1 MPQRVLRWLV
11 GLTACL
17 AAAYAAPAIAEAPH
31 PSTHIE
37 RHGLT
42 QGLRTYP
49 YATLL
54 RSVRIWDFNTLE
66 RMRLDLNERI
76 EGGRAGDFFI
86 GHLAEHYVASQGF
99 TGARIEDVVALGE
112 AFMRFAATASSGF
125 EGEFNRGDPSG
136 RAAGGGRAGGIYRVI
151 GMHILASAARRLEA
165 DIEAKRID
173 REAETTEA
181 LVKRLRRSRIVM
193 TLRKGTL
200 AKLRENLTK
209 CVGGD
214 ARACAHLRNRISDAV
229 AETPDRVR
237 RGLKIPPRLETA
249 YAMSRPRVL
258 HTGASGQAVT
268 LHTLTRQGDVE
279 GSVVWLRRPRA
290 RAAYIAH
297 GFNTTAASH
306 YQRWRQGRRVVLA
319 TSGGFTNDQGL
330 PEGLTAQQGHIVNS
344 VLMPD
349 RDGLV
354 IVDPDG
360 SIRVVNLKTRS
371 AILPGCE
378 QAQNPRG
385 SVIGLMHLIECIER
399 RRATV
404 FQTQLLAFAD
414 QVLIDPWL
422 APTELRERR
431 LLALAQGADGSVHHL
446 LFDLPRR
453 HNLAEIAASIFGV
466 IRAQGLRV
474 QALLN
479 LDVGA
484 FNILEVYGPGGQ
496 QLPEPRG
503 PVPLARAT
511 NLIVYAVE

>member
-1 MPQRVLRWLV
+1 MRGVMLRWLV
-11 GLTACL
+11 GLFAWL
-17 AAAYAAPAIAEAPH
+17 AAASATAASAQAPH
-31 PSTHIE
+31 PITHIE
-37 RHGLT
+37 RHGLA

-54 RSVRIWDFNTLE
+54 RGMRFSDYSTLE
-66 RMRLDLNERI
+66 RLRRELNERI

-86 GHLAEHYVASQGF
+86 GHLAEHYVASPAFAG
-99 TGARIEDVVALGE
+99 TRIEDVVALGE
-112 AFMRFAATASSGF
+112 AFMRFATAGSGF
-125 EGEFNRGDPSG
+125 EGEFHRGSPG
-136 RAAGGGRAGGIYRVI
+136 ARAASGSRASGIYRVV
-151 GMHILASAARRLEA
+151 GLHILAHAARRLEA
-165 DIEAKRID
+165 DIEAGRVN
-173 REAETTEA
+173 REAEATEA
-181 LVKRLRRSRIVM
+181 LVKRLRRSRIVV
-193 TLRKGTL
+193 TLRKSTL

-214 ARACAHLRNRISDAV
+214 PRACAHLRNRISDAV

-237 RGLKIPPRLETA
+237 RGLKIPPRLEA
-249 YAMSRPRVL
+249 SFAIGRPRVL
-258 HTGASGQAVT
+258 HTGASGQAAT
-268 LHTLTRQGDVE
+268 LHMLTRHGEVE
-279 GSVVWLRRPRA
+279 GSVVWMRRPRA

-297 GFNTTAASH
+297 GFNATAASH

-330 PEGLTAQQGHIVNS
+330 PEGLTAQQGNIVNS

-360 SIRVVNLKTRS
+360 SIRVVNLKTRN
-371 AILPGCE
+371 AVLPGCE

-453 HNLAEIAASIFGV
+453 HNLAEISASIFAV
-466 IRAQGLRV
+466 MRAQGLRV

-496 QLPEPRG
+496 QLSEPKG
-503 PVPLARAT
+503 PVPLARAS